1 MYPSRVC
8 TNFIE
13 KMIIPNDSRSFQKD
27 NIISYINDVYDNY
40 NELTNWSVLL
50 ANNTIS
56 TKTPFDIGGFEI
68 GIANRQKHIG
78 RDSSPI
84 IWQNKLFD
92 TDLDDGKDR
101 EPNNPLLILHIIDC
115 DGSVNNGYEPWNTN
129 THIIGLVIV
138 FPQSLKAIHSEQEYV
153 STWGVQL
160 MLLDKL
166 FNRIQDEWNYLH
178 SHDGNISKVAFHKVL
193 EEVKPLFTIRLNN
206 DNLEKYHVQFS
217 INEKREFETENKKLY
232 SGIQYQVNAQKN
244 NHYECTFIAESDKKL
259 QFSFFLAYFF
269 IEFQNQGFDLAKKNL
284 KLS

>member
-1 MYPSRVC
+1 MRMDIKRYDNYNKTPLDLAVRILTHPGMHVTSPIKMRNVIHSKLNPNYNERTEQTLDFDLNPLVLQKNINTVGRFIENLKSNYQMQIKTENYLWTNVSKRVC

-92 TDLDDGKDR
+92 IDLDDGKDR

-138 FPQSLKAIHSEQEYV
+138 FPRSLKAIHSEQEYV
-153 STWGVQL
+153 STWGVPT
-160 MLLDKL
+160 
-166 FNRIQDEWNYLH
+166 N
-178 SHDGNISKVAFHKVL
+178 V
-193 EEVKPLFTIRLNN
+193 T
-206 DNLEKYHVQFS
+206 
-217 INEKREFETENKKLY
+217 
-232 SGIQYQVNAQKN
+232 
-244 NHYECTFIAESDKKL
+244 
-259 QFSFFLAYFF
+259 
-269 IEFQNQGFDLAKKNL
+269 
-284 KLS
+284 